1 MKIKSLGIWEV
12 AGLSL
17 VGFCAV
23 SVAADRVNLGPIA
36 SEVAGFCGAFLGAL
50 AGRRSNQRRNA
61 ARMAE
66 GALSRAHTLDFG
78 VDARSSTLSCMI
90 CAEQKCTTTCV
101 PCRNFHQGTTSKRK
115 DFHGNSDQ

>member
-1 MKIKSLGIWEV
+1 MKVKRPGIWKV

-50 AGRRSNQRRNA
+50 AGRRSNQQQKLA
-61 ARMAE
+61 AGQLAQRKSE
-66 GALSRAHTLDFG
+66 ISEISSRIAPAG
-78 VDARSSTLSCMI
+78 R
-90 CAEQKCTTTCV
+90 
-101 PCRNFHQGTTSKRK
+101 GT
-115 DFHGNSDQ
+115 

>member
-1 MKIKSLGIWEV
+1 MKIKSLGIWKV

-50 AGRRSNQRRNA
+50 AGRRSNQRQKLPA
-61 ARMAE
+61 SQSVE
-66 GALSRAHTLDFG
+66 TKSESSEISSRIAPVAH
-78 VDARSSTLSCMI
+78 
-90 CAEQKCTTTCV
+90 
-101 PCRNFHQGTTSKRK
+101 
-115 DFHGNSDQ
+115 SD